1 MPQPAPDYSERL
13 LPGPG
18 GWSAAV
24 AFAAVLGVA
33 LWPVD
38 DVLSISTAT
47 VALVVLV
54 ALAWW
59 TSPVVSVSPGP
70 DGRTLRAGRAT
81 IPTSLLGATTV
92 LDRAAMTRELGPS
105 LDARAYVCLRAW
117 ARTGVRVEIVDPADP
132 TPYWLVST
140 RRPAEL
146 AATLAASGGP
156 APRPGASATGPE
168 ASGAT
173 TDAGPA
179 PR

>member
-1 MPQPAPDYSERL
+1 MPQPAPAYSERL

-18 GWSAAV
+18 GWSAAA
-24 AFAAVLGVA
+24 AFAVILGVA

-38 DVLSISTAT
+38 DVLSISTAV

-70 DGRTLRAGRAT
+70 DGVPVLRAGRAT
-81 IPTSLLGATTV
+81 IPTSLLGTATV

-117 ARTGVRVEIVDPADP
+117 ARTGVRVELVDPADP

-140 RRPAEL
+140 RHPAEL
-146 AATLAASGGP
+146 TAALAASAP
-156 APRPGASATGPE
+156 ATGPGASSA
-168 ASGAT
+168 A
-173 TDAGPA
+173 TDAGPS

>member
-1 MPQPAPDYSERL
+1 MPQPAPAYSERL

-18 GWSAAV
+18 GWSAAA
-24 AFAAVLGVA
+24 AFAVILGVA

-38 DVLSISTAT
+38 DVLSISTAV
-47 VALVVLV
+47 VALVVLLV
-54 ALAWW
+54 LAWW

-70 DGRTLRAGRAT
+70 DGLPVLRAGRAT
-81 IPTSLLGATTV
+81 IPTSLLGSVTA

-117 ARTGVRVEIVDPADP
+117 ARTGVRVELVDPADP

-140 RRPAEL
+140 RHAADL
-146 AATLAASGGP
+146 AAALAASAP
-156 APRPGASATGPE
+156 AAGAGTGSA
-168 ASGAT
+168 S
-173 TDAGPA
+173 DAGPS

>member
-1 MPQPAPDYSERL
+1 MPQPAPAYSERL

-24 AFAAVLGVA
+24 AFAVILGVA

-38 DVLSISTAT
+38 DVLSISTAV

-70 DGRTLRAGRAT
+70 DGPAMLRAGRAA
-81 IPTSLLGATTV
+81 IPTSLLGTTTV

-117 ARTGVRVEIVDPADP
+117 ARTGVRVDLVDPADP

-140 RRPAEL
+140 RHPAEL
-146 AATLAASGGP
+146 AAALAASAP
-156 APRPGASATGPE
+156 AAGAGA
-168 ASGAT
+168 AGAT
-173 TDAGPA
+173 TDTGPT